1 MAIPKGRRGEDG
13 QWKGRD
19 RDRDEYINRER
30 RREAEIKR
38 AGKVR

>member
-13 QWKGRD
+13 QWKGGD
-19 RDRDEYINRER
+19 GDEYINRER

-38 AGKVR
+38 AGMVR